1 MKKIFSLLLIF
12 FYINTA
18 AQAVEF
24 DDSIDANIRKDYN
37 VEEYKL
43 PALPNASPG
52 QSKTNTKINTPKY
65 NPTGKIYTLK
75 SGTKIILHSSSAIS
89 DLMPK
94 GSRIS
99 FSAQNGILSK
109 EGEIIPAGT
118 IFKGRITDSHPPQI
132 TGNGGLVELCIDEIY
147 FNGIM
152 SKINTKISMANSKK
166 VFLSN
171 IKGKRSYWKN
181 FAKATTPGRKVFG
194 ATQSCANA
202 MSVIPILNLVSFV
215 PLLGGAVIYTVNFA
229 MAPVIAI
236 FTKGGSLRIP
246 AGSEFQIKIT
256 GDCQIKG

>member
-1 MKKIFSLLLIF
+1 MFLNIHRCACNLSHIAL
-12 FYINTA
+12 YA
-18 AQAVEF
+18 AFATS
-24 DDSIDANIRKDYN
+24 SIDKD
-37 VEEYKL
+37 
-43 PALPNASPG
+43 ASIM
-52 QSKTNTKINTPKY
+52 TKRFGY
-65 NPTGKIYTLK
+65 
-75 SGTKIILHSSSAIS
+75 
-89 DLMPK
+89 
-94 GSRIS
+94 R
-99 FSAQNGILSK
+99 F
-109 EGEIIPAGT
+109 
-118 IFKGRITDSHPPQI
+118 
-132 TGNGGLVELCIDEIY
+132 
-147 FNGIM
+147 
-152 SKINTKISMANSKK
+152 ANSKK

>member
-1 MKKIFSLLLIF
+1 MLIF

-181 FAKATTPGRKVFG
+181 FAKATTPGRKVFNATKG
-194 ATQSCANA
+194 ASSS
-202 MSVIPILNLVSFV
+202 MYMIPFVSFV
-215 PLLGGAVIYTVNFA
+215 AFVPITVGSVFYILNA
-229 MAPVIAI
+229 TVAPVIAI